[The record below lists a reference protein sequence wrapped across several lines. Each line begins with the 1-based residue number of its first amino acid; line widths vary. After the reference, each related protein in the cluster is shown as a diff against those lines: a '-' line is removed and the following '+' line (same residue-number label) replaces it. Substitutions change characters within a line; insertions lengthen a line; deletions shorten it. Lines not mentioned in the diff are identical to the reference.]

1 MPIGDNVNLTDRLI
15 KKTANKTNI
24 TNKASITSKTNKI
37 RKVSNTGLTNRR
49 GQPSRDPETTTY
61 KTKKMTFYVKEELL
75 KKLYNFAY
83 WDRHNITEA
92 FNITIADGLKSKN
105 TKPRE

>member
-15 KKTANKTNI
+15 KKTTNKTSI
-24 TNKASITSKTNKI
+24 TSKASITSKTNKI
-37 RKVSNTGLTNRR
+37 RKASNTNRR
-49 GQPSRDPETTTY
+49 GQPSRNPETTTY
-61 KTKKMTFYVKEELL
+61 KTKKMTFYVKDDLL

-92 FNITIADGLKSKN
+92 FNIVLTDGLKGKN
-105 TKPRE
+105 TKPKE

>member
-15 KKTANKTNI
+15 KKTTSKTNI
-24 TNKASITSKTNKI
+24 TSKASIASKTNKI
-37 RKVSNTGLTNRR
+37 RKVSNTNRR
-49 GQPSRDPETTTY
+49 GQPSRNPETATY
-61 KTKKMTFYVKEELL
+61 KTKKMTFYVREELL
-75 KKLYNFAY
+75 RKLYNFAY

-92 FNITIADGLKSKN
+92 FNITIADGLKGKN